1 MFALTCCVISLLTW
15 AHFRLKA
22 ILSRVTPRLK
32 RGERR
37 FLATEFLFKILFQ
50 KWRLFCCRLDSFFG
64 GVFDFD
70 HDWTWRFRLR
80 FWLQVLDQTSSIPI
94 PPRFLMSFA
103 MKTLS
108 LRLKRRSLRLKVPS
122 PFLNKIKTWLR
133 IFLEPKK
140 QVSSLQSVENWAVSG
155 EKIVSFLALSFFF
168 NRAKMFPCE
177 KLNQFLSVFVTP
189 TRRKSLFFGCRQHIT
204 SAFPFTFNKFSTNF
218 VAPTRLKNLLLGF
231 RQHLLEK

>member
-1 MFALTCCVISLLTW
+1 MP
-15 AHFRLKA
+15 
-22 ILSRVTPRLK
+22 RVTPRLK

-133 IFLEPKK
+133 IFSEPKK
-140 QVSSLQSVENWAVSG
+140 QVSSLKSVENWAVSG
-155 EKIVSFLALSFFF
+155 EKIVSFFWLCHFFLTAPKCF
-168 NRAKMFPCE
+168 H
-177 KLNQFLSVFVTP
+177 V
-189 TRRKSLFFGCRQHIT
+189 KSW
-204 SAFPFTFNKFSTNF
+204 TNF
-218 VAPTRLKNLLLGF
+218 WVF
-231 RQHLLEK
+231 SSRQRA

>member
-1 MFALTCCVISLLTW
+1 MDIYPWIYIPYISSDPDIFWIHYGYFMDTWRYIRFTMSAIYLLNLKLQWFIKSIISRAICNYYAIVIKSKRKFLVALILYCTTCNEHVCIRVLN
-15 AHFRLKA
+15 
-22 ILSRVTPRLK
+22 RVTPRLK

-64 GVFDFD
+64 GVFDLD

-133 IFLEPKK
+133 IFLEPNK
-140 QVSSLQSVENWAVSG
+140 
-155 EKIVSFLALSFFF
+155 
-168 NRAKMFPCE
+168 
-177 KLNQFLSVFVTP
+177 
-189 TRRKSLFFGCRQHIT
+189 
-204 SAFPFTFNKFSTNF
+204 NKFRVWSQ
-218 VAPTRLKNLLLGF
+218 LKTERF
-231 RQHLLEK
+231 QERK

>member
-1 MFALTCCVISLLTW
+1 MCKKERVYGPRHTPNRSTLRT
-15 AHFRLKA
+15 
-22 ILSRVTPRLK
+22 RVTPRLK

-50 KWRLFCCRLDSFFG
+50 KWRLFCCRLDSLFFRG
-64 GVFDFD
+64 IFDFD

-80 FWLQVLDQTSSIPI
+80 FWLQVLDQISSIPI

-133 IFLEPKK
+133 IFSEPKK
-140 QVSSLQSVENWAVSG
+140 QVSSLKSVENWAVSG
-155 EKIVSFLALSFFF
+155 EKTVSFFG
-168 NRAKMFPCE
+168 
-177 KLNQFLSVFVTP
+177 FVKKCFHV
-189 TRRKSLFFGCRQHIT
+189 KSW
-204 SAFPFTFNKFSTNF
+204 TNF
-218 VAPTRLKNLLLGF
+218 WVF
-231 RQHLLEK
+231 SSRQRA

>member
-1 MFALTCCVISLLTW
+1 MG
-15 AHFRLKA
+15 
-22 ILSRVTPRLK
+22 RVTPRLK

-122 PFLNKIKTWLR
+122 PFFEQDQNMASNLFRTKQ
-133 IFLEPKK
+133 K
-140 QVSSLQSVENWAVSG
+140 QVSSLKSVENWAVSG
-155 EKIVSFLALSFFF
+155 EKIVSFFLALSFFLTAPKCF
-168 NRAKMFPCE
+168 H
-177 KLNQFLSVFVTP
+177 V
-189 TRRKSLFFGCRQHIT
+189 KSW
-204 SAFPFTFNKFSTNF
+204 TNF
-218 VAPTRLKNLLLGF
+218 WVF
-231 RQHLLEK
+231 SSRQRA